1 MFGEK
6 NSVEASKIFY
16 LIDLQ
21 DVNLNRFTEI

>member
-16 LIDLQ
+16 FIDLQ